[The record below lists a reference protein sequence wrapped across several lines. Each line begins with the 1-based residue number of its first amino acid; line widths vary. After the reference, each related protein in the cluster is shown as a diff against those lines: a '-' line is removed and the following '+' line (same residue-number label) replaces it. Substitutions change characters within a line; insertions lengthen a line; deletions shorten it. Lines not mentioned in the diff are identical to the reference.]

1 MNKILEENI
10 INLTDI
16 TDVYKAIDT
25 SGLLSKSQKNILKYI
40 VSFDLQ
46 RGVTA
51 SSLIEHMNVSKQAIN
66 CSLQQLM
73 KRNFVTRYKDKVFL
87 YKINKNR
94 LLELLEDYQKKQ
106 NIRINWPFFVFIV
119 DFIKYW
125 YILIYK

>member
-1 MNKILEENI
+1 MNKILEENL
-10 INLTDI
+10 INLGDI
-16 TDVYKAIDT
+16 TDAYKAIDT

-40 VSFDLQ
+40 VSFNLQ

-73 KRNFVTRYKDKVFL
+73 KRNFV
-87 YKINKNR
+87 YKINQSR

-106 NIRINWPFFVFIV
+106 NIKIN
-119 DFIKYW
+119 
-125 YILIYK
+125 